1 MADKKISALTA
12 STTPLAGTEVLPIVQ
27 SGATVKVSI
36 ADVTAGRAVSASS
49 ITASTEN
56 FIVSTSG
63 KGLTTGSAIPLGLGV
78 NNTLTAMTIDTAG
91 KIGIGNSSPSYTL
104 DVLEGGAGGATV
116 NPIRVFCAAGGA
128 STARIMFGSA
138 ANTESGA
145 IGAQTTAGDAGDLTF
160 DTDTAGSLTEKMRI
174 SSVGNATLT
183 VGNLVIGTAGK
194 GIDFSA
200 ATHAAGMTSELLND
214 YEEGTWTP
222 ADASG
227 AGLSFT
233 LNATSYYTKIGNV
246 VTCNLDVTYPATAD
260 ASVARITLPF
270 TPKVSGAGGNIGYTT
285 KAGGIYVSLSSA
297 GSFTFTDLVS
307 NFLTNANMST
317 TRSQISFSYIAA

>member
-1 MADKKISALTA
+1 MSHNVYFNGGWKYIASGMPASQYDQYLGTHRWFTA
-12 STTPLAGTEVLPIVQ
+12 
-27 SGATVKVSI
+27 
-36 ADVTAGRAVSASS
+36 
-49 ITASTEN
+49 
-56 FIVSTSG
+56 
-63 KGLTTGSAIPLGLGV
+63 TTG
-78 NNTLTAMTIDTAG
+78 T
-91 KIGIGNSSPSYTL
+91 
-104 DVLEGGAGGATV
+104 AGGAISFNYV
-116 NPIRVFCAAGGA
+116 MDLDGSGNL
-128 STARIMFGSA
+128 TAK
-138 ANTESGA
+138 T
-145 IGAQTTAGDAGDLTF
+145 
-160 DTDTAGSLTEKMRI
+160 
-174 SSVGNATLT
+174 
-183 VGNLVIGTAGK
+183 GNLVIGTAGK

-200 ATHAAGMTSELLND
+200 NPSAPGMTSELLND

-260 ASVARITLPF
+260 ASIARITLPF
-270 TPKVSGAGGNIGYTT
+270 APKVSGAGGNIGYTT

-317 TRSQISFSYIAA
+317 TRSQLSFSYIAA

>member
-12 STTPLAGTEVLPIVQ
+12 SATPLAGTEVLPIVQ

-49 ITASTEN
+49 LTASTGN
-56 FIVSTSG
+56 FVVSTSG

-91 KIGIGNSSPSYTL
+91 KVGIGNSSPSYTL

-138 ANTESGA
+138 SNTENAA
-145 IGAQTTAGDAGDLTF
+145 IGAQTTAGDTGDLTF

-174 SSVGNATLT
+174 SSVGNITAS
-183 VGNLVIGTAGK
+183 VGNIVIGTAGK
-194 GIDFSA
+194 GIVDSTSAVALNFSSTA
-200 ATHAAGMTSELLND
+200 ATLNSPLAQTGAINTITNDFTGHINGAFALND
-214 YEEGTWTP
+214 TATISNLANGFIEIAENAFGACALIMVGTGATTIIAQSTFLLFSTIAGNP
-222 ADASG
+222 GTVNIYKSG
-227 AGLSFT
+227 ANVIIENKNAAT
-233 LNATSYYTKIGNV
+233 LTIVTSIRKLG
-246 VTCNLDVTYPATAD
+246 
-260 ASVARITLPF
+260 
-270 TPKVSGAGGNIGYTT
+270 
-285 KAGGIYVSLSSA
+285 
-297 GSFTFTDLVS
+297 
-307 NFLTNANMST
+307 
-317 TRSQISFSYIAA
+317 